1 MKKIFISFAILAGV
15 TLSGCNDSFLDKL
28 PVTDPTE
35 ETVFKS
41 YDNFLAFMWPCY
53 EMFTNNTIRT
63 SLQGFGQDGQYK
75 GDMAAGYFQQKYE
88 SGK

>member
-41 YDNFLAFMWPCY
+41 YDNFWHLCGLVMRCFQ
-53 EMFTNNTIRT
+53 TRI
-63 SLQGFGQDGQYK
+63 SLPL
-75 GDMAAGYFQQKYE
+75 
-88 SGK
+88 

>member
-53 EMFTNNTIRT
+53 EHPPGWCAFYRRR
-63 SLQGFGQDGQYK
+63 GHYK
-75 GDMAAGYFQQKYE
+75 PW
-88 SGK
+88 

>member
-41 YDNFLAFMWPCY
+41 YDNFLAAQCAA
-53 EMFTNNTIRT
+53 
-63 SLQGFGQDGQYK
+63 DGRRPRCI
-75 GDMAAGYFQQKYE
+75 GRGT
-88 SGK
+88 

>member
-53 EMFTNNTIRT
+53 
-63 SLQGFGQDGQYK
+63 
-75 GDMAAGYFQQKYE
+75 
-88 SGK
+88 

>member
-53 EMFTNNTIRT
+53 EMVRKFKTRNAEVVMI
-63 SLQGFGQDGQYK
+63 
-75 GDMAAGYFQQKYE
+75 E
-88 SGK
+88 SFKIIDAIARFKKENK

>member
-35 ETVFKS
+35 ETVLS
-41 YDNFLAFMWPCY
+41 H
-53 EMFTNNTIRT
+53 TIIFCIYVA
-63 SLQGFGQDGQYK
+63 LL
-75 GDMAAGYFQQKYE
+75 
-88 SGK
+88 

>member
-53 EMFTNNTIRT
+53 EMFSNTDIAT
-63 SLQGFGQDGQYK
+63 SVNGIGQNSHYQGDIN
-75 GDMAAGYFQQKYE
+75 AGFMDSK
-88 SGK
+88 